1 MITNKELQDEL
12 AMYNDDLPVA
22 IAIKYNGQISVFYQV
37 KVEGIQSGDMK
48 IVIINNPDVDEEY
61 ETLLNGADSVE
72 ENYS

>member
-12 AMYNDDLPVA
+12 SRYNDDLPVA
-22 IAIKYNGQISVFYQV
+22 IAIKYNEQISVFYQV
-37 KVEGIQSGDMK
+37 KVEGIKSGDMK

-72 ENYS
+72 ENYG

>member
-12 AMYNDDLPVA
+12 AMYNDDLPVG
-22 IAIKYNGQISVFYQV
+22 IAIKYNGQISVFYHV
-37 KVEGIQSGDMK
+37 KVEGMQSGDMK

-72 ENYS
+72 ENYG